1 MFIIRYFTIIMFS
14 ISQNSQRPTP
24 SPYSVL
30 LPISRHVHSFT
41 ASASASEK
49 PTLPTEP
56 CCQDEEDHER
66 RQSDAIV
73 SYEEATKSPTRLYQ
87 HSLIP
92 ALRSDYR
99 TEGVTPNLSS
109 WGDALS
115 SWSGIQEE
123 ETREANVEFNS
134 PARQDS
140 LLLDPDFCSIPPS
153 PLDLSALHDTWEHVR
168 AYCNNMTTVG
178 IIKSSKVAQPIL
190 RSIGC
195 RFQIWDS
202 CFDWKDQS
210 LRGVISSQHQN
221 SKRLESSAR
230 SLHSPKGNLAI
241 AAG

>member
-1 MFIIRYFTIIMFS
+1 M
-14 ISQNSQRPTP
+14 
-24 SPYSVL
+24 
-30 LPISRHVHSFT
+30 
-41 ASASASEK
+41 ASASDE

-56 CCQDEEDHER
+56 CCQGEEGYGT
-66 RQSDAIV
+66 RQPDAIN
-73 SYEEATKSPTRLYQ
+73 SCEAATNLPTRSHQ

-153 PLDLSALHDTWEHVR
+153 PLELSALHDTWEHVR

-178 IIKSSKVAQPIL
+178 IY
-190 RSIGC
+190 
-195 RFQIWDS
+195 QIIES
-202 CFDWKDQS
+202 CPTHAEKH
-210 LRGVISSQHQN
+210 R
-221 SKRLESSAR
+221 
-230 SLHSPKGNLAI
+230 P
-241 AAG
+241 